1 MRGKQQSPALLKVC
15 KIFIIK
21 HQFGLQFNLLL
32 NQAPWVYRRILYL
45 QMWHTAMGRDRNR
58 RSHLPTYFSLGAV
71 KADSSVCLLEMLN
84 VLN

>member
-1 MRGKQQSPALLKVC
+1 MRGRQQPPALLKVC

-21 HQFGLQFNLLL
+21 HQFGLQLNLLL
-32 NQAPWVYRRILYL
+32 NQVPWVYRRILYL